1 MLQQLT
7 NLPDNELMAR
17 ARKLKDE
24 EAAGVLL
31 ERYSHLLAAVSLP
44 SLNSY
49 GNTPDDFFPSLLRRL
64 FYSLQT
70 QTIPKLGE
78 WMQFF
83 IKSQGNR
90 TTKNTFFFPSS
101 ASSDITRLE
110 YKVEKANTHLL
121 QKQQL
126 TSTMNA
132 AFDQLNED
140 DRDLLNEFYTEQKTF
155 AEIAA
160 EQGLTIEEVR
170 TMVKSA
176 KQELASLTLANLEH
190 AKGGKQEQHVTETA
204 PEQSITPKYARS
216 AKREKESNQ
225 EGATLEIQEQIIN
238 PVPVRSTR
246 RKKETNQE
254 HATLEIQEQIINPGS
269 VRSTRRKKETTQER
283 AILEIQ
289 EEIVNPRPARSTRR
303 KKETTQEHAILEIQ
317 DQHVHVE
324 YTAPDQQEEMIQGYE
339 KLGKR
344 THHRN
349 LGYTK
354 IEKQE
359 QVITPGYA
367 TFGQQGQDI
376 KDLQQG
382 SLF

>member
-1 MLQQLT
+1 MLQKLT

-24 EAAGVLL
+24 EAAGILL

-110 YKVEKANTHLL
+110 YKVEKANTNLL

-132 AFDQLNED
+132 AFDQLDEA
-140 DRDLLNEFYTEQKTF
+140 DRDLLNEFYIEQKTF

-160 EQGLTIEEVR
+160 EQGYTIEEVR
-170 TMVKSA
+170 TMVKNA
-176 KQELASLTLANLEH
+176 KQELASLALANLETV
-190 AKGGKQEQHVTETA
+190 KVRQEKPTAEIAPAQIVT
-204 PEQSITPKYARS
+204 PVYARS
-216 AKREKESNQ
+216 AKREKESDQ
-225 EGATLEIQEQIIN
+225 GGATLEIQEEAIH
-238 PVPVRSTR
+238 PGRARSAR
-246 RKKETNQE
+246 RKKETIQE
-254 HATLEIQEQIINPGS
+254 GAVVEIQKGVINP
-269 VRSTRRKKETTQER
+269 
-283 AILEIQ
+283 A
-289 EEIVNPRPARSTRR
+289 PARSTRR
-303 KKETTQEHAILEIQ
+303 KKEPVQKHATLEIQ
-317 DQHVHVE
+317 EQAVNVTPVRSTKRKKESNQGRALLEIQEQHTDVE
-324 YTAPDQQEEMIQGYE
+324 YTTPENQEAMTQGYE

-344 THHRN
+344 TLHRN
-349 LGYTK
+349 LGYIK

-367 TFGQQGQDI
+367 KFGQQGQDI

>member
-24 EAAGVLL
+24 EAAGILL

-110 YKVEKANTHLL
+110 YKVEKANTNLL

-126 TSTMNA
+126 TSTMDA
-132 AFDQLNED
+132 AFDQLD
-140 DRDLLNEFYTEQKTF
+140 VADRDLLHEFYFEQKTF

-160 EQGLTIEEVR
+160 EQGYTIEEVR
-170 TMVKSA
+170 TMVKNA
-176 KQELASLTLANLEH
+176 KQELASLSLANLETV
-190 AKGGKQEQHVTETA
+190 KVRQEKPAVE
-204 PEQSITPKYARS
+204 ITPEPIVTPLYARA
-216 AKREKESNQ
+216 AKREKESDQ
-225 EGATLEIQEQIIN
+225 GGATLEIQGQVITSVHAKSTKRKKEIIQEGAVLEIQEGVVN
-238 PVPVRSTR
+238 PAPARSTR
-246 RKKETNQE
+246 RKKETIQE
-254 HATLEIQEQIINPGS
+254 HATLEIQEQSVSVPP
-269 VRSTRRKKETTQER
+269 VRSTKRKKEISQEQEIQQQHTTIVYTVPETQE
-283 AILEIQ
+283 
-289 EEIVNPRPARSTRR
+289 P
-303 KKETTQEHAILEIQ
+303 
-317 DQHVHVE
+317 
-324 YTAPDQQEEMIQGYE
+324 MIQGYE

-349 LGYTK
+349 LGYIK

-367 TFGQQGQDI
+367 KFGQQGQDI